1 MTFLQPLL
9 LIGLPLVALPIIIHL
24 IHRHRH
30 RTVKWAA
37 MMFLLDAQR
46 MTRGM
51 ARLKQILIMAMR
63 MLAIAALLLAAAR
76 PLASGW
82 IGLAAGGT
90 PETTL
95 ILLDRSPS
103 MAQQNLQTGES
114 KLSSGVSKLAGLLE
128 QLGSASR
135 IVLIEST
142 GLAPIE
148 IESAA
153 ALRDLPE
160 ARTTD
165 SASSL
170 TGMFQAALDYLTVNQ
185 VGRTDIWVCSDLRR
199 TDWEA
204 DSGRWAS
211 LRESLTQLEGVRFQ
225 LLAYPDVPRENVS
238 VEVQSVKR
246 RNVPGGAEL
255 VLDIRL
261 LRQTESAVSANVP
274 LTFLINGARS
284 VHEVEMT
291 DDELVLQGHVL
302 PIDDNSATG
311 WGRVELP
318 ADANPRDNFSCF
330 CFASEAARHTV
341 IVSDIAAVAEPFRIA
356 ATAPTDPN
364 PNLEHTAEVF
374 STDRVEEIDW
384 SRPSLAVWHASLPD
398 GAIAQRLSNYVAE
411 GRPILFLPPDEPSQQ
426 SLFGA
431 RWGEWSQ
438 SVNDDPFRVESWR
451 QDEDLLANSQS
462 GAALPVGDL
471 NIYRRCAITAPGTVL
486 ARFADGQPLLVRVR
500 PDAAEDSETSRNESS
515 TLSASSSVWF
525 CGTLPQASYSSLAR
539 DGIVFYIAVQRALEI
554 GARALAPA
562 QQYTAGSLDVPD
574 LSLAEPYSDDTES
587 IVSTERRF
595 HAGVYQDG
603 ERLIALNRPA
613 SEDRLDVLSD
623 EAISGLLSGLDYRVV
638 TDQLDSGESL
648 ASEVWRAFLITMAL
662 ALIVEA
668 ALCLP
673 PKPEFRPDAIS
684 GFRANHEAS
693 A

>member
-9 LIGLPLVALPIIIHL
+9 LIGLPLIALPIIIHL
-24 IHRHRH
+24 IHRNRH

-51 ARLKQILIMAMR
+51 ARLKQILIMAAR

-82 IGLAAGGT
+82 IGLAAGGK

-114 KLSSGVSKLAGLLE
+114 KLSAGVSKLAALAE
-128 QLGSASR
+128 QLGGSSR

-142 GLAPIE
+142 NLAPVE
-148 IESAA
+148 LESAS

-185 VGRTDIWVCSDLRR
+185 AGRTDVWVCSDLRR
-199 TDWEA
+199 SDWEA

-211 LRESLTQLEGVRFQ
+211 LRESFTQLEGVRLQ
-225 LLAYPDVPRENVS
+225 LLAYPDLPRENIS

-246 RNVPGGAEL
+246 RSVPGGAEL

-261 LRQTESAVSANVP
+261 QRQTESAISASIP

-318 ADANPRDNFSCF
+318 ADSNPRDNASTF
-330 CFASEAARHTV
+330 CFAGEPVRHTV
-341 IVSDIAAVAEPFRIA
+341 IVSDVAAVAEPFRIA
-356 ATAPTDPN
+356 ATAPTDA
-364 PNLEHTAEVF
+364 NLEHTAEVF
-374 STDRVEEIDW
+374 SSDRVEEIDW
-384 SRPSLAVWHASLPD
+384 SLPSCVVWHADLPD

-411 GRPILFLPPDEPSQQ
+411 GRPILFLPPEAPANQ
-426 SLFGA
+426 SLFGVT
-431 RWGEWSQ
+431 WGEWSQ
-438 SVNDDPFRVESWR
+438 SANDDPFRVESWR
-451 QDEDLLANSQS
+451 QDDDLLANSQS
-462 GAALPVGDL
+462 GTALPVGDL
-471 NIYRRCAITAPGTVL
+471 NVYRRAGINGTGTVL
-486 ARFADGQPLLVRVR
+486 ARFADGQPLLLRTR
-500 PDAAEDSETSRNESS
+500 PDMNGDAAEADTQ
-515 TLSASSSVWF
+515 SALAAGSSVWF
-525 CGTLPQASYSSLAR
+525 LATLPNATHSSLAR
-539 DGIVFYIAVQRALEI
+539 DGVVFYIAVQRALEI
-554 GARALAPA
+554 GARTIAPA
-562 QQYTAGSLDVPD
+562 RHYTAGSVDVPD
-574 LSLAEPYSDDTES
+574 LSLVEPFSDDTLDV
-587 IVSTERRF
+587 VSTTRRF
-595 HAGVYQDG
+595 HAGVYKNG
-603 ERLIALNRPA
+603 EHLIALNRPA
-613 SEDRLDVLSD
+613 SEDRLDVLSE
-623 EAISGLLSGLDYRVV
+623 EAVAGLLSGIDYRIV

-648 ASEVWRAFLITMAL
+648 ASEIWRAFLIAMAL
-662 ALIVEA
+662 ALILEA

-673 PKPEFRPDAIS
+673 PKPEPVSEALA
-684 GFRANHEAS
+684 GFAS
-693 A
+693 SASTAV

>member
-9 LIGLPLVALPIIIHL
+9 LFGLPLIALPIIIHL

-30 RTVKWAA
+30 RTIQWAA

-63 MLAIAALLLAAAR
+63 MLAIATLLLAAAR

-82 IGLAAGGT
+82 IGLAAGGK

-114 KLSSGVSKLAGLLE
+114 KLSSGVGKLAGLLE
-128 QLGSASR
+128 QLGGASR

-142 GLAPIE
+142 ELTPIE
-148 IESAA
+148 LDSAD

-165 SASSL
+165 SATSL
-170 TGMFQAALDYLTVNQ
+170 TGMFQAALDYLTANQ
-185 VGRTDIWVCSDLRR
+185 AGRTDIWVCSDLRR

-211 LRESLTQLEGVRFQ
+211 LRESFTQLEGVRVQ
-225 LLAYPDVPRENVS
+225 LLTYPDLPRENIA
-238 VEVQSVKR
+238 VEVQNVKR

-261 LRQTESAVSANVP
+261 QRQTESTIPSTIP

-311 WGRVELP
+311 WGQVELP
-318 ADANPRDNFSCF
+318 ADANPRDNASSF
-330 CFASEAARHTV
+330 CFASEPARHTV
-341 IVSDIAAVAEPFRIA
+341 IVSDVAVVAEPFRIA
-356 ATAPTDPN
+356 ASAPTDPK
-364 PNLEHTAEVF
+364 LDHTTEVF
-374 STDRVEEIDW
+374 TTDQLEEIDW
-384 SRPSLAVWHASLPD
+384 SLASFVVWHAALPD

-411 GRPILFLPPDEPSQQ
+411 GRPILFLPPEAPSTQ

-431 RWGEWSQ
+431 TWGEWSQ
-438 SVNDDPFRVESWR
+438 SAGDDPFRVESWK
-451 QDEDLLANSQS
+451 QDDDILANSQS
-462 GAALPVGDL
+462 GDALPVGDL
-471 NIYRRCAITAPGTVL
+471 NVYRRCAMAVSGTVL
-486 ARFADGQPLLVRVR
+486 ARFADGQPMLVRVR
-500 PDAAEDSETSRNESS
+500 PGSSPDAADEDANS
-515 TLSASSSVWF
+515 LSASSSVWF
-525 CGTLPQASYSSLAR
+525 CGTLPQASHSSLAR
-539 DGIVFYIAVQRALEI
+539 DGIVFYVAVQRALEI
-554 GARALAPA
+554 GARTVAPA
-562 QQYTAGSLDVPD
+562 RHYTSGSLDVPD
-574 LSLAEPYSDDTES
+574 LSNVEPFSDDTET
-587 IVSTERRF
+587 IVSTSRRF
-595 HAGVYQDG
+595 HAGVYRDG
-603 ERLIALNRPA
+603 ERLIALNRPT
-613 SEDRLDVLSD
+613 SEDRLDVLSE
-623 EAISGLLSGLDYRVV
+623 EAVAGLLSGVDYRIV

-648 ASEVWRAFLITMAL
+648 ASEIWRAFLIAMAL
-662 ALIVEA
+662 ALILEA

-673 PKPEFRPDAIS
+673 PKPEATNDALA
-684 GFRANHEAS
+684 GFGSPADA
-693 A
+693 AA